1 MGIAPPRLILAKSE
15 TGTGMGRGAEG
26 AYAVAV
32 AMGANDTGRTA
43 DGDSAP
49 VILHS
54 STAMVPYDLLPFFGV
69 NVPFDTAALSNSLT
83 ERYHDRLGIHTHYK
97 DTTDDPTNKRD
108 SPVVSNDPI
117 L

>member
-1 MGIAPPRLILAKSE
+1 MGIAPPRLILVKSE

-32 AMGANDTGRTA
+32 AVGANDTGRTA

-83 ERYHDRLGIHTHYK
+83 ERYHDRNTIASTPQRCL
-97 DTTDDPTNKRD
+97 NKRHQI
-108 SPVVSNDPI
+108 VVEFNRKER
-117 L
+117 